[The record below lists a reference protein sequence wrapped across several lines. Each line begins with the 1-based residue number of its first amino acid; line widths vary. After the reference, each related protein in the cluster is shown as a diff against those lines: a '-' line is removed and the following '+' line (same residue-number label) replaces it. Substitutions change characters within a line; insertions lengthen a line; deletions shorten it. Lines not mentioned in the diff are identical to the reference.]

1 MRSGCM
7 LVLLLAA
14 AEEVVVVVV
23 VQFDAIPVVEDYSG
37 RIVEDGLENL
47 EKAACLHLFDLWP

>member
-14 AEEVVVVVV
+14 AEEVVVVV